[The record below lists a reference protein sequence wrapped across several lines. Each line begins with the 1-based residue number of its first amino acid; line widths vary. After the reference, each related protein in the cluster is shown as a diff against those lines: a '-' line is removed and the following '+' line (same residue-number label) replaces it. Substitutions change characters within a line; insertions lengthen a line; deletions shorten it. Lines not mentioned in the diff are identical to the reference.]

1 MPSPLTPRIPAPLTL
16 VVRGVVLGL
25 GHGRTCGRNT
35 HGSAGPGWL
44 PQRTLPAPSP
54 DYGPAPT
61 APGRPLRP
69 AQPGPARGWAWM
81 VRMGTDGAGAALTR
95 AALAATAGPEEREH
109 RGVCR
114 ESGPGRNPASCSS
127 ARRCPRCFP
136 APLFFARSAPAPS
149 GPRLPRPPLPPREGP
164 AAARPA
170 TPATWRSRSF
180 GDAVPSQ
187 TQSPHKHGP
196 HQHGPPTNV
205 SADHGLCL
213 PGRGSREPRPCLRP
227 SVPRNPRVYLHRA
240 RAAQSRTGNAPQGGS
255 IQCSSSLFIRSTG
268 GSNSSVCFL
277 TIDSSGCATSV
288 TPKPPCPAKMWHGAG
303 VCAVFWPCWE
313 VKVSLLQRLQTEI

>member
-1 MPSPLTPRIPAPLTL
+1 MPSPLTPRIRAPLTL

-25 GHGRTCGRNT
+25 RHGRTCGRNT

-54 DYGPAPT
+54 DYGPAPI

-95 AALAATAGPEEREH
+95 VALAATAGPEEREH

-196 HQHGPPTNV
+196 PTNV

-213 PGRGSREPRPCLRP
+213 PVRGSREPRPCLRP
-227 SVPRNPRVYLHRA
+227 SVPRNPRVYLRVAPRSGSSVTHR
-240 RAAQSRTGNAPQGGS
+240 
-255 IQCSSSLFIRSTG
+255 QCSSGRVHSVPLIFIY
-268 GSNSSVCFL
+268 
-277 TIDSSGCATSV
+277 
-288 TPKPPCPAKMWHGAG
+288 PKHR
-303 VCAVFWPCWE
+303 
-313 VKVSLLQRLQTEI
+313 RLQQLCLLSDN